1 MVNTTRM
8 SWVSVPQPNDEP
20 AMLEQIQIG
29 NITIHR
35 IVEQEGAF
43 FEALRF
49 FRTLTKELLE
59 ENRHWLHPR
68 FLDQTG
74 KLVFSIQSYLLQMP
88 NQNILIDTCVGNH
101 KPRASRPDRYEKNLA
116 AQGSESVI
124 LTSSCA
130 RTCTLT
136 M

>member
-59 ENRHWLHPR
+59 EIGIGCI
-68 FLDQTG
+68 QG
-74 KLVFSIQSYLLQMP
+74 FSIR
-88 NQNILIDTCVGNH
+88 
-101 KPRASRPDRYEKNLA
+101 RANWCSASK
-116 AQGSESVI
+116 V
-124 LTSSCA
+124 TSCRCPIRIS
-130 RTCTLT
+130 
-136 M
+136 